1 MNAHSLFS
9 IQDASVTANID
20 FGLGNS
26 SSPSIVTRPFS
37 CPGTARQPGDRPADH
52 PALWLRGTIICD
64 KSHEERIE
72 RLFPFQE
79 NHLAMRSRHPACS
92 TEPSD
97 QPVLRR
103 GCTYLVLPC
112 HQRPPCSKPSE
123 TFLSP
128 AFALPKPVRTL
139 AVQRSNTVKS
149 CRLEA

>member
-1 MNAHSLFS
+1 M
-9 IQDASVTANID
+9 TANIY
-20 FGLGNS
+20 FWLGNS

-64 KSHEERIE
+64 NLTRSGSNDC
-72 RLFPFQE
+72 FPFQE
-79 NHLAMRSRHPACS
+79 NRLALRSRHPACS

-97 QPVLRR
+97 QPLPPC

-112 HQRPPCSKPSE
+112 HQRSPCSKPSE

-128 AFALPKPVRTL
+128 AFVLPKPVWTL